1 MTPTEFVLWLNGAL
15 GVMGDTPTPEQMAK
29 IRDKLGEAIGKITAD
44 RLLERADEQV
54 KLDKERAKER
64 AEKEAEMAKVKAQ
77 MQAMMSQRLATQ
89 LDVETFRALTSG
101 STVKVN
107 DHSQMVEITSGT
119 VTASALARPT
129 KSGGLLGSL
138 LRPAAKAA
146 AK

>member
-15 GVMGDTPTPEQMAK
+15 GVMDDTPTPEQMAK

-54 KLDKERAKER
+54 KRDRERAITEQ
-64 AEKEAEMAKVKAQ
+64 EMANAKAH
-77 MQAMMSQRLATQ
+77 MQAVLPQNLT
-89 LDVETFRALTSG
+89 VRA
-101 STVKVN
+101 N
-107 DHSQMVEITSGT
+107 EHSQMVEITSGT
-119 VTASALARPT
+119 VTAT
-129 KSGGLLGSL
+129 KSGGIFGSL

>member
-15 GVMGDTPTPEQMAK
+15 GVMDDAPTGEQMAK

-54 KLDKERAKER
+54 KSDKAR

-77 MQAMMSQRLATQ
+77 MQAMLSQRMATQ

-101 STVKVN
+101 TTAKAN
-107 DHSQMVEITSGT
+107 EYSQMVEITSGT
-119 VTASALARPT
+119 VTASAPTSPT

-138 LRPAAKAA
+138 LRPAVKAGTP
-146 AK
+146 K

>member
-54 KLDKERAKER
+54 KSDKAR

-119 VTASALARPT
+119 VAASAPIPS
-129 KSGGLLGSL
+129 KPSGGILGSL
-138 LRPAAKAA
+138 LRPAVKAGTP
-146 AK
+146 K